1 MTSIVTVEHLNKN
14 YGKKEILH
22 NINFTVNKSQIIA
35 LIGENGAGKTTL
47 INILLDLISSNSGT
61 VNILDN
67 EKNFKERIG
76 VMMQQN
82 ISITRITV
90 KEILK
95 LTQSYYQS
103 PLAYEKIIELSDL
116 YDLEDSK
123 MDKLSGGQ
131 KRRLSFAL
139 AIAGNPDLLFLDEP
153 TAGMDSQSRTKFWQ
167 TITDL
172 KEQHKT
178 VFVTSHYLEELETI
192 ADRIMI
198 LQNKSISFDGS
209 IAQLRVLEGESM
221 IEFDSKL
228 LPNLFKDMPEII
240 DFKKVGDHYKF
251 TTKNAELIIGQ
262 LTPYL
267 NAINNLKVQQN
278 SLDSLFVNF
287 NKEGATHE

>member
-1 MTSIVTVEHLNKN
+1 
-14 YGKKEILH
+14 
-22 NINFTVNKSQIIA
+22 
-35 LIGENGAGKTTL
+35 
-47 INILLDLISSNSGT
+47 
-61 VNILDN
+61 
-67 EKNFKERIG
+67 
-76 VMMQQN
+76 MMQQN

-95 LTQSYYQS
+95 LTQSYYQN
-103 PLAYEKIIELSDL
+103 PLTYEKIIELADL
-116 YDLEDSK
+116 NDLEDSK

-139 AIAGNPDLLFLDEP
+139 AIASNPDLLFLDEP

-172 KEQHKT
+172 KKQHKT

-192 ADRIMI
+192 ADKIMI

-209 IAQLRVLEGESM
+209 IAQLRALEGESM

-228 LPNLFKDMPEII
+228 LPDLFKDMPEII